1 MTSHDFPG
9 LNISQLMSS
18 FMTKKY
24 LYTTLLNVSDNSY
37 SVMQY
42 SDGPT
47 GISTSGEYTVNIL
60 GNVEKYAHP
69 MFVKQYRETYSLENL
84 KKAYDADEEVHFQ
97 FLHLLSSDNKYH
109 WVTKRCTPVHDN
121 SGQKVFICTV
131 ENSDEEKAAADKNNQ
146 RNFNMAV
153 INQLIYDY
161 VLVHVVELDSS
172 MSRLAHTK
180 FDDFYHAYELQ
191 FPSHIAMMRHLS
203 KNYVQPGGK
212 EDFDKLIDYK
222 YVKTQFDAGAD
233 RLICYFKDNREVD
246 FKLTILKYPDYAP
259 DNPLVI
265 YAIKELKD

>member
-1 MTSHDFPG
+1 MSTNDFAG
-9 LNISQLMSS
+9 LNVGQLMSS

-24 LYTTLLNVSDNSY
+24 LYTTLVNITENTY
-37 SVMQY
+37 QVMQY

-47 GISTSGEYTVNIL
+47 GFPQSGTYDFVLENAD
-60 GNVEKYAHP
+60 KYVHP
-69 MFVKQYRETYSLENL
+69 MFLKQYRESF
-84 KKAYDADEEVHFQ
+84 AYDKLLSAYDNDEEIHFQ
-97 FLHLLSSDNKYH
+97 FLHLLNSDHKYH
-109 WVTKRCTPVHDN
+109 WVTKRMTPVHDN
-121 SGQKVFICTV
+121 SGQKIFICTV
-131 ENSDEEKAAADKNNQ
+131 ADSDQEKADADKNRQ

-180 FDDFYHAYELQ
+180 FDNFYHTYELQ

-212 EDFDKLIDYK
+212 EDLDKLIDYQ
-222 YVKTQFDAGAD
+222 YVREQFDSGKD
-233 RLICYFKDNREVD
+233 RLICYFIDSRNVE
-246 FKLTILKYPDYAP
+246 FKLTILKYPDYAQ